1 MDQRLEMVL
10 LTKMRKI
17 LCNVIFPGSRKI
29 MGNFVVFLTLASCM
43 NKIDLE
49 GFDQDNWK
57 IDRFGCEGLRYN
69 MKRVLANSSNQLLGS
84 SQHQIL
90 QTFGSPDQRE
100 LYEKNQQFFIY
111 LLEPGPKCGA
121 DSVKGSVSSFQI
133 RFNAVGQVSEV
144 ILKEF

>member
-1 MDQRLEMVL
+1 MVL
-10 LTKMRKI
+10 LIKMWKI
-17 LCNVIFPGSRKI
+17 WCIGIISGSRKI
-29 MGNFVVFLTLASCM
+29 IWNFVVVLTLASCM

-57 IDRFGCEGLRYN
+57 RDRFGCECLRYN
-69 MKRVLANSSNQLLGS
+69 MKSVLSNSSNQLLGS

-121 DSVKGSVSSFQI
+121 DSGRVSVSSFQI
-133 RFNAVGQVSEV
+133 RFNAIGQVSEV
-144 ILKEF
+144 VLKEF